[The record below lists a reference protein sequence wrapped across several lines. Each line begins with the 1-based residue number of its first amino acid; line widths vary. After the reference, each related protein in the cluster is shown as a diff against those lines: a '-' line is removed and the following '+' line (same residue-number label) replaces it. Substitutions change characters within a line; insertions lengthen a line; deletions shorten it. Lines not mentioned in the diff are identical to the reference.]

1 MILQFKSF
9 GFKCQLLEKFFKVV
23 FNCGIVESILNWVKF
38 KVQIQLNKKC
48 LLVKYSKIKGIFK
61 LDDVNDVG
69 GKYFLECIL
78 ILIEG
83 DFVKLLVVFG
93 LGVIG

>member
-1 MILQFKSF
+1 M
-9 GFKCQLLEKFFKVV
+9 
-23 FNCGIVESILNWVKF
+23 
-38 KVQIQLNKKC
+38 NKKC

-93 LGVIG
+93 LGVIGWDRYGVFLFRGKIFNVWEVFYK